1 VKQTGNREKRNPF
14 LSQPNE
20 AIGDIRQ
27 REGNGAFFFFFFFFF
42 AVLGLEL
49 KTFTF
54 SHSSSPIFVKGFSR

>member
-27 REGNGAFFFFFFFFF
+27 REGNGAFFFFF

-49 KTFTF
+49 NTFTF